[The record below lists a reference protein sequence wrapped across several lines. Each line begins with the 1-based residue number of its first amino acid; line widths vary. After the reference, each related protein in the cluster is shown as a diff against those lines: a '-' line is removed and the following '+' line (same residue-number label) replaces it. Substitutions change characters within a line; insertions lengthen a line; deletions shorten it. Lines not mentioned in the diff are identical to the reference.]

1 VVIIKVLGVK
11 HKPKLFIMKI
21 YTVNK
26 WYHTADN
33 YGYQSGETDFR
44 ILSYHSTLKSAEDK
58 IKSFSDYSETITDEN
73 EETNNLYF
81 ISSVIVE

>member
-1 VVIIKVLGVK
+1 
-11 HKPKLFIMKI
+11 MTI

-26 WYHTADN
+26 WYHIADS

-44 ILSYHSTLKSAEDK
+44 LISYHSTLKGAEDK
-58 IKSFSDYSETITDEN
+58 IKSFSDHSETITDEN